1 MSWNVL
7 LALLVGSWIGSAVT
21 IFVIALAF
29 AARDHK
35 ENKNQIVQ
43 EESDQHE

>member
-35 ENKNQIVQ
+35 EHKNQIGQ
-43 EESDQHE
+43 EDTEPHE